1 MESKLEERRLDFKRW
16 DEKLSQLSFKM
27 RDVLIYWAVCSIF
40 SIVILYKFIF
50 YCCCWWWWWCCCPP
64 PRPSSSASSYQIEVK
79 LGVGKNEGR
88 AENVK
93 GEHFS
98 LDECEKSG
106 SVGVAGV
113 GRRRQLLDKNGL
125 TPPSSPRR
133 NYHKNTR
140 KLIKRNIS
148 HFPPF
153 ISQYDNIDSISN
165 LWFMTFFFY
174 LGRCVFPFLRVCVC
188 VCVCLF
194 LSAPLPMDWSL
205 VVTSVLSLC

>member
-1 MESKLEERRLDFKRW
+1 MMLL
-16 DEKLSQLSFKM
+16 
-27 RDVLIYWAVCSIF
+27 
-40 SIVILYKFIF
+40 
-50 YCCCWWWWWCCCPP
+50 PP

-125 TPPSSPRR
+125 TPPP
-133 NYHKNTR
+133 
-140 KLIKRNIS
+140 
-148 HFPPF
+148 
-153 ISQYDNIDSISN
+153 
-165 LWFMTFFFY
+165 
-174 LGRCVFPFLRVCVC
+174 
-188 VCVCLF
+188 
-194 LSAPLPMDWSL
+194 PLPAATITKIHGNS
-205 VVTSVLSLC
+205 